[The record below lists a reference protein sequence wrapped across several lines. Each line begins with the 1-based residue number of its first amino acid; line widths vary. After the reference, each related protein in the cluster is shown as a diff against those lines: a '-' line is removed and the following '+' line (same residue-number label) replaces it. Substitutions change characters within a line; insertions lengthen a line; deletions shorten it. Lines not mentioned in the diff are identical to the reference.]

1 MNTLYIVVYII
12 NTVIYLLLILLL
24 LLYLIFVFSEQL
36 QILKQFIQHF
46 NDIVEKKID
55 YLLLSDTEKDKH
67 SYMVI

>member
-12 NTVIYLLLILLL
+12 NTVIYLLLILL